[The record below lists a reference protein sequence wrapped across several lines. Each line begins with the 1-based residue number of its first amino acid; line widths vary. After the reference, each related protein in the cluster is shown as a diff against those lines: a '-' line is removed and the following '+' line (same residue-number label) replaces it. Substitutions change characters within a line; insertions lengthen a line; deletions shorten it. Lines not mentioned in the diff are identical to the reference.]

1 MAEKKEIKKTVKKE
15 RTIVVPGE
23 IVSKESGILPGEGTR
38 KEGKEIIANR
48 FGLLEKSGRLIK
60 IIPLSGVFSP
70 RAGNVIIGEVQDIT
84 MRGWIID
91 TDSSSQGFLS
101 LDECP
106 RYINKNDISSF
117 LEIGD
122 MLAAK
127 IYAVKQKSIELTI
140 RGHGL
145 GKLEGGLIMKINPNK
160 VPRIIGKEGSMIN
173 MIKDETEC
181 HIVVGQN
188 GIIWIKGKE
197 IENELL
203 AKETIIFIEKNSVVN
218 GLTDKVQEWIN
229 QKKKEGKK

>member
-1 MAEKKEIKKTVKKE
+1 MNEKIEKQTKSKRE
-15 RTIVVPGE
+15 IVVPGE
-23 IVSKESGILPGEGTR
+23 MISEDMKLLPGEGTR
-38 KEGKEIIANR
+38 KEGKEIIASR
-48 FGLLEKSGRLIK
+48 FGLLEQNDRLVK

-70 RAGNVIIGEVQDIT
+70 RSGNTIIGEVSDTT

-91 TDSSSQGFLS
+91 ANSPYQGFLA

-117 LEIGD
+117 LGIGD
-122 MLAAK
+122 MVVAK

-140 RGHGL
+140 KSRGL
-145 GKLEGGLIMKINPNK
+145 GKIEGGIIVKINANK

-173 MIKDETEC
+173 MIKDETGC

-188 GIIWIKGKE
+188 GIIWINGKE

-203 AKETIIFIEKNSVVN
+203 AKETIEFISNNSFVD
-218 GLTDKVQEWIN
+218 GLTEKVKEWIN
-229 QKKKEGKK
+229 KKKGLGK